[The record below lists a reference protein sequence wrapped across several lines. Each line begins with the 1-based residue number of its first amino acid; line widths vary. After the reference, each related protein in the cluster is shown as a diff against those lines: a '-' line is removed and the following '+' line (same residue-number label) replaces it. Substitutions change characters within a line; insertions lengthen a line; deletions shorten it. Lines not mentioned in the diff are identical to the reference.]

1 SIQHMQSYLTAN
13 PTGNYNTADAN
24 LGNAFN
30 TLGYDY
36 LALDQYE
43 QAQDYF
49 GKAKNNSAQNEGIA
63 AIATLREADAA
74 FMQKDY
80 ATALKLYDDALRA
93 DVGEKDYATL
103 QKAIIYGLQ
112 GRSKEKIALLKSI
125 ANASPRSARQND
137 ARYELGVAYNEAGQ
151 YSEVIKTIL

>member
-1 SIQHMQSYLTAN
+1 
-13 PTGNYNTADAN
+13 
-24 LGNAFN
+24 
-30 TLGYDY
+30 
-36 LALDQYE
+36 
-43 QAQDYF
+43 
-49 GKAKNNSAQNEGIA
+49 
-63 AIATLREADAA
+63 
-74 FMQKDY
+74 
-80 ATALKLYDDALRA
+80 

-151 YSEVIKTIL
+151 YNEVIKTILPLTETDNAFTAKSLLLLGFSYTQLDQDNDALAAYKRILKNYPSSDEKNTAQDAIKAKIGRAHV